1 MGLIVVM
8 KIKNSR
14 LNFLKFI
21 LLSLFLISCSPEPE
35 PINYGQDVCD
45 LCKMSITDNKFAAE
59 LVTTKGKVY
68 KFDSIECLLQ
78 FKNFELDE
86 NEKIHS
92 EWVND
97 FSKPGELIDLSKAY
111 FLLNE
116 NFRSPMGLNVLSF
129 STQDEMGKIKNE
141 HGGKELTYNEVMK
154 LALEE

>member
-1 MGLIVVM
+1 MNRLLLKLLNISLLKISVM
-8 KIKNSR
+8 A
-14 LNFLKFI
+14 
-21 LLSLFLISCSPEPE
+21 LLSLFLISCSPKPE

-45 LCKMSITDNKFAAE
+45 LCKMNITDNKFAAE
-59 LVTTKGKVY
+59 LVTAKGKVY
-68 KFDSIECLLQ
+68 KFDSIECLFQ

-97 FSKPGELIDLSKAY
+97 FSNPGELIDLSKAY

-116 NFRSPMGLNVLSF
+116 HFRSPMGLNVLSF
-129 STQDEMGKIKNE
+129 STQDGLRNIKNE